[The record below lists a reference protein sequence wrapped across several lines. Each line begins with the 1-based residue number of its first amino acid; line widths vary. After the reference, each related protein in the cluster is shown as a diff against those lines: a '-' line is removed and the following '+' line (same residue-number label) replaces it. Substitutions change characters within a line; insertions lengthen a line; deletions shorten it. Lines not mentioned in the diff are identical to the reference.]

1 MTHTR
6 SIHRSAIAIALA
18 AITGAALA
26 QSPANPSSPS
36 SPTAQPSSPMTSPSA
51 NTAAPQNG
59 ASTAARM
66 PLRTEPA
73 ESAYSALD
81 KSNRGYLQ
89 KSDVESLQGFSFEQA
104 DVNADGRISKEEFT
118 RYWSAKPAK

>member
-6 SIHRSAIAIALA
+6 LIHRSAVAIALA
-18 AITGAALA
+18 AFTGAVFA
-26 QSPANPSSPS
+26 QSPATPS
-36 SPTAQPSSPMTSPSA
+36 SPTNPAAQPASPMTSPSP
-51 NTAAPQNG
+51 TAAPQNG

-89 KSDVESLQGFSFEQA
+89 KNDVESLQGFSFEQA
-104 DVNADGRISKEEFT
+104 DSNSDGRISKEEFT
-118 RYWSAKPAK
+118 RYWSTKPAK